1 MWRIIQ
7 NAVATKENLFVGKCS
22 HSPFCPICE
31 LEVESVEHVCFH
43 CDWAVKVWN
52 LCVLR
57 HLCSNVV
64 LVARWVESVLF
75 AEGSKVLALCAS
87 IC

>member
-31 LEVESVEHVCFH
+31 LEVESVEMFVSIVIGQLRFGIFVC
-43 CDWAVKVWN
+43 
-52 LCVLR
+52 
-57 HLCSNVV
+57 
-64 LVARWVESVLF
+64 
-75 AEGSKVLALCAS
+75 
-87 IC
+87 